1 MLNKF
6 DLCKSPLTGR
16 WLLEASA
23 GTGKTYSL
31 EHLVLRLLVEENVA
45 VNRVLLVTFTNAA
58 TNEIKER
65 VGALL
70 RRMLARVEN
79 PEKGALSDALEE
91 TLIAGWNKSSEE
103 LADIFTKAIED
114 LEDASILTIHKF
126 CQKMLSELS
135 FTRGG
140 DFGQSFSQDTAT
152 SSSWSRNSSARKASR
167 FSPKMP

>member
-6 DLCKSPLTGR
+6 DLCKSPLAGR

-79 PEKGALSDALEE
+79 PEKGRFRTRLRKRSSPAGTRAARSLRTFSRRRLRILR
-91 TLIAGWNKSSEE
+91 TL
-103 LADIFTKAIED
+103 
-114 LEDASILTIHKF
+114 
-126 CQKMLSELS
+126 
-135 FTRGG
+135 
-140 DFGQSFSQDTAT
+140 
-152 SSSWSRNSSARKASR
+152 R
-167 FSPKMP
+167 F